1 MYYANYNN
9 QATGKTLSESL
20 EGNNKEKLTRTIRNL
35 AEAAWTKGSV
45 TEWWVMVD
53 FLIRTHT
60 VASGYIDE
68 NGVSHRIK

>member
-9 QATGKTLSESL
+9 QATGKTLNESL
-20 EGNNKEKLTRTIRNL
+20 EGNNKEKLTCTIRNL
-35 AEAAWTKGSV
+35 AKAAWTKGSV

-53 FLIRTHT
+53 FLIRTHA

-68 NGVSHRIK
+68 NGVSHRVK

>member
-9 QATGKTLSESL
+9 QATGKTLNESL
-20 EGNNKEKLTRTIRNL
+20 KGNNKEKLTCTIRNL
-35 AEAAWTKGSV
+35 AEEAWTKGSV

-60 VASGYIDE
+60 VSSGYIDE